1 MDRSCNIQKKEDRWR
16 NMLTKEQIKKLRPLI
31 KDPKFG
37 KLLSAAISGWKRTK
51 PIRCKLGIDE
61 KFKRSK
67 YEEGCCLI
75 GASLV
80 NRKPKEE
87 TFQLFELV
95 ENEILRRFG
104 IDSVGQT
111 SIMNGFDGFAY
122 HTTNDREAYM
132 FGQTVK
138 KIVLC

>member
-1 MDRSCNIQKKEDRWR
+1 
-16 NMLTKEQIKKLRPLI
+16 MLTEQQIKKLRPLT

-61 KFKRSK
+61 TFKRSK

-87 TFQLFELV
+87 TFELLELV
-95 ENEILRRFG
+95 ENEIFRRFG
-104 IDSVGQT
+104 IDAIEQASV
-111 SIMNGFDGFAY
+111 IDGFDGFPY
-122 HTTNDREAYM
+122 ITNKNREAYM
-132 FGQTVK
+132 FGQAVK